1 MSQFRKKYKVISNLK
16 AAKLLL
22 RRAAAGFFGRRTL
35 SHSCL
40 IYEPSFST
48 LLVVFC
54 FVMFSIGERSP
65 ESSTIKPYCSNS
77 YRMQF
82 TVACWKM
89 QALPWK
95 RCFREALM
103 HIPVVQAVN
112 SIDTNA
118 PRYHQHCRL
127 LNRYLLASLVWRLWR
142 PCIPKRISNF
152 DSSDD
157 RVVLHID
164 RDDYKVHIWLLLCIT
179 ELVFPDNDF
188 WKYSWA
194 RAVIFQ
200 ERIPPVFNAVLP
212 EWRSKA
218 SKTDFSYTHFL
229 IIIYSIVHVMRYTK
243 FSQFYNDEH
252 YL

>member
-22 RRAAAGFFGRRTL
+22 RRAAPGFFGRRTL

-48 LLVVFC
+48 LLFVFC

-179 ELVFPDNDF
+179 ELVLQMEVNC
-188 WKYSWA
+188 
-194 RAVIFQ
+194 FQ
-200 ERIPPVFNAVLP
+200 TMISGSIPEPVLWFFRRESRLFLMQCCLSEDQRHP
-212 EWRSKA
+212 RQI
-218 SKTDFSYTHFL
+218 FL
-229 IIIYSIVHVMRYTK
+229 IHISW
-243 FSQFYNDEH
+243 
-252 YL
+252 

>member
-22 RRAAAGFFGRRTL
+22 RRAAPGFFGRRTL

-103 HIPVVQAVN
+103 HSCASCQFHRHQCTSIPSALQAFE
-112 SIDTNA
+112 
-118 PRYHQHCRL
+118 Q
-127 LNRYLLASLVWRLWR
+127 
-142 PCIPKRISNF
+142 
-152 DSSDD
+152 
-157 RVVLHID
+157 
-164 RDDYKVHIWLLLCIT
+164 
-179 ELVFPDNDF
+179 
-188 WKYSWA
+188 
-194 RAVIFQ
+194 
-200 ERIPPVFNAVLP
+200 IPPRLFSLEVVASMYSKKNFKFRFI
-212 EWRSKA
+212 WRQS
-218 SKTDFSYTHFL
+218 SFTHWQRWL
-229 IIIYSIVHVMRYTK
+229 
-243 FSQFYNDEH
+243 
-252 YL
+252 

>member
-1 MSQFRKKYKVISNLK
+1 M
-16 AAKLLL
+16 
-22 RRAAAGFFGRRTL
+22 
-35 SHSCL
+35 
-40 IYEPSFST
+40 
-48 LLVVFC
+48 FC
-54 FVMFSIGERSP
+54 FMMFSIGERSP

-103 HIPVVQAVN
+103 RIPDVQAVN
-112 SIDTNA
+112 SIGTHA

-127 LNRYLLASLVWRLWR
+127 LNRALITTQYLLPSLVWRLWR
-142 PCIPKRISNF
+142 PCVPERISHF

-164 RDDYKVHIWLLLCIT
+164 RDDYNVHMWLLLCIA
-179 ELVFPDNDF
+179 ELVLQMEVNCVPRQWFLEVFPSPCCD
-188 WKYSWA
+188 
-194 RAVIFQ
+194 FQ
-200 ERIPPVFNAVLP
+200 ERITPVFHAVLP

-218 SKTDFSYTHFL
+218 SKTDFSYTHF
-229 IIIYSIVHVMRYTK
+229 SQ
-243 FSQFYNDEH
+243 FSQIFDNNI
-252 YL
+252 